1 MTRNELPTPALLL
14 DLDRFER
21 NVEKM
26 AAFIK
31 AAGKKLRPHAKT
43 HKCPEIA
50 RRQVAAGAVGVC
62 VAKVGEADVMAA
74 AGVRNILITT
84 EVVGPEKIGR
94 LLSVLERQPE
104 TMVVVDHPDNV
115 RELGEAMTRARRVLN
130 VLVDVDV
137 LGRRTGVQPLEPALA
152 LGRAVVHEPAL
163 NLRGLQGYAGHCAHV
178 MGWEERRRTSRRCMG
193 RLMKTRDLFEKN
205 GLPVDVVS
213 GGSSGTYNIDAELE
227 GLTELQSGSYCVMD
241 LDYRRIGGKGGGA
254 YGDFEMALT
263 VLTTVIS
270 VPSGEIAMID
280 AGLKAFSTDKPFVP
294 EAVEWPGVEYTWAG
308 DEHGRLTVT
317 QQGRLPSLGQR
328 IEFFPPH
335 CDPTINLY
343 DKIHVMRGEK
353 VEAVWDIAAGP
364 GPVGGSRRAPYA
376 SEAIAAGLD
385 DRSPELLVV
394 GAAACSRLTSGSS
407 SGEVRSVR
415 VPRRGCGIDG

>member
-1 MTRNELPTPALLL
+1 
-14 DLDRFER
+14 
-21 NVEKM
+21 
-26 AAFIK
+26 
-31 AAGKKLRPHAKT
+31 
-43 HKCPEIA
+43 
-50 RRQVAAGAVGVC
+50 
-62 VAKVGEADVMAA
+62 
-74 AGVRNILITT
+74 
-84 EVVGPEKIGR
+84 
-94 LLSVLERQPE
+94 

-152 LGRAVVHEPAL
+152 LGRAVLHEPAL

-178 MGWEERRRTSRRCMG
+178 MGWEERKRTSRRCMG

-213 GGSSGTYNIDAELE
+213 GGSSGTYNIDTELE

-254 YGDFEMALT
+254 YADFEMALT

-280 AGLKAFSTDKPFVP
+280 AGLK
-294 EAVEWPGVEYTWAG
+294 YTWAG
-308 DEHGRLTVT
+308 DEHGRLAVT
-317 QQGRLPSLGQR
+317 QQWRLPSLGQR

-353 VEAVWDIAAGP
+353 VEAVWDIAG
-364 GPVGGSRRAPYA
+364 
-376 SEAIAAGLD
+376 
-385 DRSPELLVV
+385 
-394 GAAACSRLTSGSS
+394 
-407 SGEVRSVR
+407 
-415 VPRRGCGIDG
+415 RGRGQ